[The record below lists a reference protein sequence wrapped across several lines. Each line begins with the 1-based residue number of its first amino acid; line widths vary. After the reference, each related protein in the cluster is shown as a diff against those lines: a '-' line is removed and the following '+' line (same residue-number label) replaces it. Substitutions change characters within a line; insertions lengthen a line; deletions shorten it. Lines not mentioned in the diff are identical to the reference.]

1 MKGGRRMRKKL
12 SALLVCLV
20 ALLPV
25 LMIPAVQATPPEPA
39 SGSWTYI
46 VDLIEIT
53 KVAGGNTFK
62 YGEETGTWTGTF
74 VGTSF
79 DFFELV
85 VHPSGYVTCQ
95 GQISFTGT
103 VNGDKTG
110 TMVILFVG
118 KKNLD
123 IGLWSGK
130 WVILGGTGDL
140 AYLHGQGTWEGPSFN
155 LDYSGQIHFEPD

>member
-20 ALLPV
+20 ALLTV

-79 DFFELV
+79 DFFELI
-85 VHPSGYVTCQ
+85 VHPSGFVTCQ
-95 GQISFTGT
+95 GLIDFTGT
-103 VNGDKTG
+103 VNGESGTMIIKFIGKKTG
-110 TMVILFVG
+110 DPM
-118 KKNLD
+118 
-123 IGLWSGK
+123 LWSGT
-130 WVILGGTGDL
+130 WVIISGTGGL
-140 AYLHGQGTWEGPSFN
+140 ANLHGRGTWEGPSFN

>member
-1 MKGGRRMRKKL
+1 MRKKL

-20 ALLPV
+20 ALLPI

-39 SGSWTYI
+39 SGSWTYT
-46 VDLIEIT
+46 VTHIEIT

-62 YGEETGTWTGTF
+62 YGEEIGTWTGTF

-79 DFFELV
+79 DFFEV
-85 VHPSGYVTCQ
+85 IMHPAGFVTCQ
-95 GQISFTGT
+95 GKINFAGT

-123 IGLWSGK
+123 TGLWSGK

-140 AYLHGQGTWEGPSFN
+140 AYLHGKGTWEGPSFN

>member
-1 MKGGRRMRKKL
+1 MRKKL

-25 LMIPAVQATPPEPA
+25 LMIPAVQATPPQTAE
-39 SGSWTYI
+39 GEWTYELNFDPI
-46 VDLIEIT
+46 IT

-85 VHPSGYVTCQ
+85 VHPAGFVTCQ
-95 GQISFTGT
+95 GQINFEGS
-103 VNGDKTG
+103 VNGKTG

-123 IGLWSGK
+123 AGLWSGK
-130 WVILGGTGDL
+130 WVILGGTSEL
-140 AYLHGQGTWEGPSFN
+140 AHLHGQGTWEGPSFD
-155 LDYSGQIHFEPD
+155 LDYSGQIHFKPD